1 MFQMIYQLLLKT
13 LKVIFIFFTIDKI
26 IKKKEKDS
34 LFKEQTEIIINKKGH
49 KEIDGLFYVPIF
61 NLSLFDSNEYIIYKN
76 CRLSKI

>member
-1 MFQMIYQLLLKT
+1 MFQMIYQLLLK
-13 LKVIFIFFTIDKI
+13 IFIFFTIDKI